1 MHSSREF
8 HKSSYSANESACVEV
23 SEGTHTFIRDTR
35 NREAGHLVFPA
46 AEWSTLLELARR
58 EARTK

>member
-23 SEGTHTFIRDTR
+23 SEGTHTCVRDTQ

-46 AEWSTLLELARR
+46 AEWSTLLELARH

>member
-23 SEGTHTFIRDTR
+23 SEGAHTCVRDTQ
-35 NREAGHLVFPA
+35 NKEAGYLVFPA
-46 AEWSTLLELARR
+46 AEWSTLLELTRH